1 MYYSVQSNF
10 GDLMAET
17 ENKYDFGKKMI
28 ERKSKKQD
36 RNQDELK
43 ALVQDLISKQA
54 ETDKEVK
61 ALRQHIDNGWRNEFI
76 SLVVN
81 QILEMFKATGTQM
94 FQLNTQREKLKGK
107 TLIEVL
113 KIVGTVI
120 ATVIGIYFVQ

>member
-1 MYYSVQSNF
+1 M
-10 GDLMAET
+10 GET
-17 ENKYDFGKKMI
+17 GFKFE
-28 ERKSKKQD
+28 SKKKKSERRDGKQD
-36 RNQDELK
+36 QNHDELK
-43 ALVQDLISKQA
+43 AMVQDLVSKQA

-76 SLVVN
+76 TLVVN

-94 FQLNTQREKLKGK
+94 FQLNIQREKTKGN

-120 ATVIGIYFVQ
+120 ATVIGIYFVK

>member
-1 MYYSVQSNF
+1 MREIEYKS
-10 GDLMAET
+10 
-17 ENKYDFGKKMI
+17 DFGKKISEM
-28 ERKSKKQD
+28 RSRKQD